1 MFLGRCGRTGGTLGR
16 DLRKERLLDSDHSAS
31 GTFRVGLGKL
41 FHWVRGVLLSRKS
54 SLGLEYGRDQI
65 KEV

>member
-1 MFLGRCGRTGGTLGR
+1 MVRIEGPEEGR

-31 GTFRVGLGKL
+31 GTGRVGLGKL
-41 FHWVRGVLLSRKS
+41 LFHWARGVLLSRKS

-65 KEV
+65 KKV

>member
-1 MFLGRCGRTGGTLGR
+1 MEGPEEGR
-16 DLRKERLLDSDHSAS
+16 DVKKEQSLDSDHSAS
-31 GTFRVGLGKL
+31 GTGRVGLGKHP

-65 KEV
+65 NMI